1 LHMACL
7 PVAMSDRTWML
18 RRMLTQS
25 IRNDPK
31 WNNGN

>member
-1 LHMACL
+1 
-7 PVAMSDRTWML
+7 MSDRTWML